1 MTDTIKYQSTLES
14 SRYDGDLETPLSDGK
29 STFGKFAFT
38 EDIFDKD
45 QHRAL
50 ADIIKDKVDI
60 NKLTP
65 EMRELI
71 HSATGVPENL
81 VKDMEQWN
89 NRIAALESDKLT
101 SKVVIYAPDVIE
113 YIPNNSS
120 SQIAIQLQ
128 NANGIISKDINY
140 THKHL
145 YYRINNSDETDV
157 LGDNATINYTHNAP
171 EAVNITAR
179 GTATYKGIP
188 ITFPLVSKTIYAVL
202 PSYICYLPNS
212 NNWNDTGIKLVKHSL
227 NGIYDIT
234 NPFDL
239 AHLIVAIPKNGMVL
253 PISSIVQKGTLD
265 AVQQYDIIDKGNYT
279 LYVCKTKHN
288 KGTYKFAIS

>member
-45 QHRAL
+45 QNRAL

-71 HSATGVPENL
+71 HTATGVPENL

-101 SKVVIYAPDVIE
+101 SKVVIYASDVIE
-113 YIPNNSS
+113 FVPNNTSTS
-120 SQIAIQLQ
+120 ITIQLQ
-128 NANGIISKDINY
+128 NANGIISKDANY
-140 THKHL
+140 THKHI
-145 YYRINNSDETDV
+145 YYNINNKGEVDV
-157 LGDNATINYTHNAP
+157 RDDNVNVEYKYDSPAQ
-171 EAVNITAR
+171 VNIEAR
-179 GTATYKGIP
+179 GTATYKGVP
-188 ITFPLVSKTIYAVL
+188 ITFPVVRKTIFAVL
-202 PSYICYLPNS
+202 PSYICYIQNPNYW
-212 NNWNDTGIKLVKHSL
+212 NNIGTKLIKHNL
-227 NGIYDIT
+227 NGQYNVV
-234 NPFDL
+234 NPYDL
-239 AHLIVAIPKNGMVL
+239 AYLVIAIPKNGMVSS
-253 PISSIVQKGTLD
+253 ISSIIQKGTLD
-265 AVQQYDIIDKGNYT
+265 AVQQYDVIDKGNYT
-279 LYVCKTKHN
+279 LYVCNTKHN
-288 KGTYKFAIS
+288 KGTYTFAIS

>member
-45 QHRAL
+45 QNRAL

-71 HSATGVPENL
+71 NTATGVPENL

-89 NRIAALESDKLT
+89 NRIATLESDKLT
-101 SKVVIYAPDVIE
+101 SKVVIYAADVSE
-113 YIPNNSS
+113 VIPNNTSTS
-120 SQIAIQLQ
+120 ITIQLQ
-128 NANGIISKDINY
+128 NANGIISKDANY

-145 YYRINNSDETDV
+145 YLDLCNLMRI
-157 LGDNATINYTHNAP
+157 
-171 EAVNITAR
+171 
-179 GTATYKGIP
+179 
-188 ITFPLVSKTIYAVL
+188 
-202 PSYICYLPNS
+202 
-212 NNWNDTGIKLVKHSL
+212 
-227 NGIYDIT
+227 
-234 NPFDL
+234 
-239 AHLIVAIPKNGMVL
+239 
-253 PISSIVQKGTLD
+253 
-265 AVQQYDIIDKGNYT
+265 
-279 LYVCKTKHN
+279 
-288 KGTYKFAIS
+288 

>member
-1 MTDTIKYQSTLES
+1 MTETIKYQSTLES
-14 SRYDGDLETPLSDGK
+14 SRYDGDLETPLANGK
-29 STFGKFAFT
+29 STFGKIAFT

-45 QHRAL
+45 QNRAL

-71 HSATGVPENL
+71 NSATGVPESL

-101 SKVVIYAPDVIE
+101 SKVVIYASDVIE
-113 YIPNNSS
+113 YVPNNSS
-120 SQIAIQLQ
+120 SSITIQLQ
-128 NANGIISKDINY
+128 NANGIISKDANY

-145 YYRINNSDETDV
+145 YYNINNKGEIDV
-157 LGDNATINYTHNAP
+157 QDDNTNVEYKYNAP
-171 EAVNITAR
+171 EEVNIESR
-179 GTATYKGIP
+179 GTATYKGVP

-202 PSYICYLPNS
+202 PSYIDYIEDY
-212 NNWNDTGIKLVKHSL
+212 NNWNNTGIKLIKHSL
-227 NGIYDIT
+227 NGQYDIT

-239 AHLIVAIPKNGMVL
+239 AYLVVAVPKNGMVL
-253 PISSIVQKGTLD
+253 PINSIIQKGTLD
-265 AVQQYDIIDKGNYT
+265 AVQQYDVIDKGNYT
-279 LYVCKTKHN
+279 LYVCKTMHN